1 MLEWPIPNSVKKLRG
16 FLDLTGNYRKFIY
29 HYDIINKPL
38 TDLLKKDSFKWSRK
52 AQIAFEKLKL
62 DISQAPV
69 LG

>member
-52 AQIAFEKLKL
+52 AQIAFE
-62 DISQAPV
+62 
-69 LG
+69 